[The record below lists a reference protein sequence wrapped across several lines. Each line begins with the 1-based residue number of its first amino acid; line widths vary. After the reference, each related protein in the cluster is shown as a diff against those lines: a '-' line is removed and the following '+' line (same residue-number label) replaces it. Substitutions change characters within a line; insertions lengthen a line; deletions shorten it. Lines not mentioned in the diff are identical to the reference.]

1 MFESKEKVQP
11 VYSAISK
18 VSGGNQ
24 NPRNEGKETCA
35 KVLKKMYIT
44 FSYINQMLGVQCGLP
59 LRQRKIKENYAWKLP
74 QKKVIFSKSLMRTTA
89 PVGRVFKFH
98 YSFVIFRHIYIK

>member
-1 MFESKEKVQP
+1 MTQDFQDEFKKKYNMGKKNLRMFESKEKVQP

-35 KVLKKMYIT
+35 KVLKKIYIT

-59 LRQRKIKENYAWKLP
+59 LREK
-74 QKKVIFSKSLMRTTA
+74 
-89 PVGRVFKFH
+89 
-98 YSFVIFRHIYIK
+98 